1 MGAPRTGKSYLAKKL
16 AGHYGA
22 ELFLEG
28 GGGQQEFP
36 QWIQESIAQDNRRL
50 ERQLWFRTRLI
61 EDYLRARALRERGHT
76 VVLDV
81 FWLSN
86 HMYVDALFSGVEREL
101 MQQVSAIDKQLLDYP
116 DLVVFL
122 QTSEAEIRNFL
133 ALGGRGFDQS
143 EAYLQST
150 ILPVSTVHEQFFA
163 KPDQKLNLL
172 TIERAGLDFATARDF
187 DKLVQ
192 RINEKLS
199 A

>member
-1 MGAPRTGKSYLAKKL
+1 M
-16 AGHYGA
+16 
-22 ELFLEG
+22 E
-28 GGGQQEFP
+28 
-36 QWIQESIAQDNRRL
+36 ESIAQDNRRL
-50 ERQLWFRTRLI
+50 ERQLWFRGRLV

-86 HMYVDALFSGVEREL
+86 HMYVDALFSGVEKEL
-101 MQQVSAIDKQLLDYP
+101 MHQVAAIDKQLLDYP

-133 ALGGRGFDQS
+133 ALGGRTFDQS

-150 ILPVSTVHEQFFA
+150 ILPVGAVHTEFFA

-187 DKLVQ
+187 DKLIQ
-192 RINEKLS
+192 RINNKLS
-199 A
+199 V